1 MHGSCQ
7 SAIDN
12 YRLPFCGE
20 LSTIVEHRTLQLA
33 IDNCKVTWL
42 VSGVK
47 GAWWKLTHQDIPA
60 RRRWIELRTRA
71 GYRSD
76 RAVEIAAGL
85 GVGTLW
91 TWVTPGKGHRDP
103 NIRSLRLLK
112 KLLNC
117 SLDELDEIFTAW
129 HEELEREARA
139 NVSASRRQAQ

>member
-1 MHGSCQ
+1 M
-7 SAIDN
+7 
-12 YRLPFCGE
+12 
-20 LSTIVEHRTLQLA
+20 
-33 IDNCKVTWL
+33 
-42 VSGVK
+42 
-47 GAWWKLTHQDIPA
+47 THQEMPA
-60 RRRWIELRTRA
+60 RKRWEELRTRA

-112 KLLNC
+112 KVLNC

-129 HEELEREARA
+129 YKELEREAKA
-139 NVSASRRQAQ
+139 NVRSPQRHAQ